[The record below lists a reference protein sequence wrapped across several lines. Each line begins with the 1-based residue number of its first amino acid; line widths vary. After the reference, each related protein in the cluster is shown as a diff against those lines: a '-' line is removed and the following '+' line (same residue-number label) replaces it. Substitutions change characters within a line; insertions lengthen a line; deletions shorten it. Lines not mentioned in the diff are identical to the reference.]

1 MITAIGQWSR
11 FRSIIDNV
19 SALALCGEVTVE
31 LSASQ
36 SVKHSLNSLTLD
48 FEEATI
54 NIPQAFSEHSFTRME
69 IVSSSEST
77 TQQFEAVNPYRKV
90 EDFIILVNGG
100 TSVGTSIEEARRSV
114 RVLEAITESYTSGR
128 AVNMRT
134 DRICASST
142 L

>member
-1 MITAIGQWSR
+1 
-11 FRSIIDNV
+11 
-19 SALALCGEVTVE
+19 L

-54 NIPQAFSEHSFTRME
+54 KIVQAFSEHSFTRME

-77 TQQFEAVNPYRKV
+77 TQQFEVVNSYRKEV
-90 EDFIILVNGG
+90 GDFIILLNGG

-114 RVLEAITESYTSGR
+114 PVPEAITESYTSGR
-128 AVNMRT
+128 AANMRT
-134 DRICASST
+134 DQICASST